1 MAPERCHTTGCKGQ
15 NFQAETENNGSVH
28 TDYQEVT
35 IQEAASQL
43 GGAHVPRSLLVKL
56 EHDLVDRC
64 QPGDEVVIVG
74 VLLSQWHGSL
84 MVNVDSPVGMALH
97 AHSIRVVQDK
107 SSSAWASSGSGDG
120 QSLGADI
127 DGDKFRAEFNAYW
140 ADPKSIAAPMAARD
154 YICKAV
160 CSKLYGMAIV
170 KLGLLITLIGGGCRH
185 DGKNKPKGD
194 NKGESSWDNDE
205 PEPFQMIQNKPSALP
220 SMHYGESR
228 PQSKDWKEYGA
239 SVQTRRRGQSH
250 LLLVGDPGTGKSQF
264 LRFAAAI
271 CPRSVLTTGVGTT
284 SAGLTCAAVRE
295 NGKEFSLE
303 AGALVLADQGVCCID
318 EFGCIQDQDRT
329 TIHEAMEQQTL
340 SVAKAGIVC
349 KLNCRATIIAVMN
362 PRDCLYDN
370 EASLSR
376 NTGLGTPL
384 LSRFDIIFKMMDSS
398 DAERDSN
405 VTTYL
410 LNRAI
415 QVSAASNIFATKYGF
430 LKYFFLFICRAPD
443 LTRVLR
449 KSPWIPHGPWRNYGK
464 HFFVVV
470 FLVFYSQLINS
481 LAKQIL
487 FTVGPKQR
495 VHFVCQRKVP
505 TCDD

>member
-1 MAPERCHTTGCKGQ
+1 MAPERCQGPNCTGQ
-15 NFQAETENNGSVH
+15 NFQALENGSVH

-74 VLLSQWHGSL
+74 VLLSQWHQSV

-97 AHSIRVVQDK
+97 AHSIRVIQDK
-107 SSSAWASSGSGDG
+107 SSSAWASSGSGGG
-120 QSLGADI
+120 QSLGADM
-127 DGDKFRAEFNAYW
+127 DEDKFRAEFTAFWEN
-140 ADPKSIAAPMAARD
+140 PKNSGAPIAARD

-160 CSKLYGMAIV
+160 CPKLYGMAIV
-170 KLGLLITLIGGGCRH
+170 KLGLLITLIGGGCRQ
-185 DGKNKPKGD
+185 DGKGNSEAATVTGSHVMD
-194 NKGESSWDNDE
+194 ESDE
-205 PEPFQMIQNKPSALP
+205 PEPFQMIQNKPASNP
-220 SMHYGESR
+220 SMFYAEDR
-228 PQSKDWKEYGA
+228 PQSKASKGYGGQ

-370 EASLSR
+370 DASLSR

-415 QVSAASNIFATKYGF
+415 QVSYISSFFKMRPFGTLDPSKPKKEHNLTNIFLCF
-430 LKYFFLFICRAPD
+430 N
-443 LTRVLR
+443 RVLAWTLPQ
-449 KSPWIPHGPWRNYGK
+449 KKIPWIPHGPWR
-464 HFFVVV
+464 
-470 FLVFYSQLINS
+470 S
-481 LAKQIL
+481 
-487 FTVGPKQR
+487 
-495 VHFVCQRKVP
+495 
-505 TCDD
+505 